1 MKKLFAIFLVS
12 IISLAAFAEQPAATA
27 SQTTSEPTVQ
37 AENSAAAKP
46 EAAEKPAAT
55 AAAESESAA
64 TPADTAVVEKK
75 LTPEEIEHQKEVA
88 KRDKQAVKEAYEL
101 KGKMRNFIHSIV
113 GDDDAAMQFLSR
125 EFLGL
130 RVSQYLLVLFALVA
144 TFVFTRY
151 MLGYLLKFLERSF
164 SRDGNEN
171 FASLFFHKIRTPA
184 MVCAA
189 VVGLYFACIVVVEE
203 KESIKILNRAAAVV
217 FWLGAFWLI
226 LNIFDVFFMR
236 METAFGGKSASAASL
251 INFLRKVVKS
261 VITIIAL
268 LSILDNIGANV
279 NAILASLGIGGM
291 ALAFASQDTIANF
304 FGSVSIIID
313 RPFIVGDWIQTLSYE
328 GNVEAIGF
336 RSTRIRTFTKT
347 LVTIPNS
354 VLAKTSVENFSRMP
368 MRKAVEVIGFT
379 YDATADQLE
388 AVIPEI
394 KAAVLATDGV
404 DKNSVSVRFAGFG
417 DSSLNIRL
425 VYYTKKINY
434 DFHMD
439 VRAKIDFAIMRIA
452 AARGLSFAFPSTSV
466 YVESLPRGF
475 GAATS
480 VPQNPPAAK
489 A

>member
-37 AENSAAAKP
+37 AENSAAAKTGDD
-46 EAAEKPAAT
+46 EKPAAT
-55 AAAESESAA
+55 VVAESESAA

-130 RVSQYLLVLFALVA
+130 RVSQYLLVLFALAA

-354 VLAKTSVENFSRMP
+354 VLAKSSVENFSRMP

-466 YVESLPRGF
+466 YVESLPSGF
-475 GAATS
+475 GAAAPA
-480 VPQNPPAAK
+480 PQNPTAAK

>member
-46 EAAEKPAAT
+46 EAAEKPSAT
-55 AAAESESAA
+55 AATESELAA
-64 TPADTAVVEKK
+64 APADTAVVEKK

-113 GDDDAAMQFLSR
+113 GDDDAAMQLLSR
-125 EFLGL
+125 EFFGL
-130 RVSQYLLVLFALVA
+130 RVSQYLLVLLALAA

-164 SRDGNEN
+164 SRDGSEN
-171 FASLFFHKIRTPA
+171 FASLFFRKIRTPA

-189 VVGLYFACIVVVEE
+189 VVGLYFACVVVVEE

-261 VITIIAL
+261 IITIIAL

-354 VLAKTSVENFSRMP
+354 VLAKSSVENFSRMP

-466 YVESLPRGF
+466 YVESLPSGF

-480 VPQNPPAAK
+480 APQNPPAAK

>member
-1 MKKLFAIFLVS
+1 MKELFAIFLVS

-37 AENSAAAKP
+37 AENSAAAKTGDD
-46 EAAEKPAAT
+46 EKPAAT
-55 AAAESESAA
+55 VVAESESAA

-130 RVSQYLLVLFALVA
+130 RVSQYLLVLFALAA

-354 VLAKTSVENFSRMP
+354 VLAKSSVENFSRMP

-466 YVESLPRGF
+466 YVESLPSGF
-475 GAATS
+475 GAAAPA
-480 VPQNPPAAK
+480 PQNPTAAK